1 LCKCWTVFFWVGGFL
16 AHRDI
21 ACELFVAIPSLTT
34 TADQIAVDG
43 AAASAQQS
51 ANASSATH
59 YRVHLGRTSYLKPSL

>member
-1 LCKCWTVFFWVGGFL
+1 VQVLDHFFWAGGFL
-16 AHRDI
+16 ADRQI

-34 TADQIAVDG
+34 TADQFAADG

-59 YRVHLGRTSYLKPSL
+59 YRVHLGCTSYLNPSL